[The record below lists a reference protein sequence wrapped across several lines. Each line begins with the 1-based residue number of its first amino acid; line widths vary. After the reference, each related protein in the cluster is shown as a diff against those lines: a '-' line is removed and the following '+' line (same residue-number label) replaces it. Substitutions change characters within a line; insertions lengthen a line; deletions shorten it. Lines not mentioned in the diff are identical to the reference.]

1 MEYFGESFFVDVREK
16 MFRLLVIT
24 GGIANLCG
32 FICNIFLYGMTGPSV
47 VCGLCFLTIVLLGI
61 IGCTGGRADLAG
73 AGIVLIISWF
83 EFPFLY
89 YVYGSTILPYFVM
102 AMVAVAVFL
111 PRRHLWFY
119 FAAILLIDST
129 VVLVCRERV
138 YGIVTR
144 GADSLALAILCSL
157 VIASFSVFCVLK
169 ALIERYESQKTDIL
183 EMGKKLEQAANHDG
197 LTGLYNRRYLIRYLT
212 ELIRHTEK
220 EFLISLIDID
230 DFKHLNDTYGHAY
243 GDQVLT
249 ELAGFMQEEIE
260 GKGIA
265 SRFGGE
271 EFLLVF
277 EDGDVSGAFES
288 LCRIQERLKA
298 FGQESKEQEITF
310 SGGVESYREEMPLDK
325 LFTAV
330 DEKLYQAKNS
340 GKKQIIG

>member
-1 MEYFGESFFVDVREK
+1 MEYFGENFSVDVREK
-16 MFRLLVIT
+16 MFKLLVVT

-32 FICNIFLYGMTGPSV
+32 FVSNVFLYGMTGPSA

-73 AGIVLIISWF
+73 AGIILVISWF

-111 PRRHLWFY
+111 PRKHLWFY
-119 FAAILLIDST
+119 FAVTLLIDSA
-129 VVLVCRERV
+129 VIMVCREKAE
-138 YGIVTR
+138 GIVTR
-144 GADSLALAILCSL
+144 SADSLALATLCSL
-157 VIASFSVFCVLK
+157 VIASCSVFYVLK
-169 ALIERYESQKTDIL
+169 ALIERYEAQKTDIL
-183 EMGKKLEQAANHDG
+183 EMGKKLEEAANHDG
-197 LTGLYNRRYLIRYLT
+197 LTGLYNRRYLVEYLT
-212 ELIRHTEK
+212 ELISNTEK
-220 EFLISLIDID
+220 DFLVSLIDID

-288 LCRIQERLKA
+288 LCHIQERLKT

-310 SGGVESYREEMPLDK
+310 SGGVESYRPEVPLDQ

-330 DEKLYQAKNS
+330 DKKLYQAKNG

>member
-1 MEYFGESFFVDVREK
+1 MEYFKESFFVDVREK
-16 MFRLLVIT
+16 MFRPLVIT

-32 FICNIFLYGMTGPSV
+32 FICNIFLYGMTEPSV

-61 IGCTGGRADLAG
+61 IGCTGGKADLAG

-119 FAAILLIDST
+119 FAATLLIGST

-157 VIASFSVFCVLK
+157 VIAAFSVFCVLK

-197 LTGLYNRRYLIRYLT
+197 LTGLYNRRYLVRY
-212 ELIRHTEK
+212 
-220 EFLISLIDID
+220 
-230 DFKHLNDTYGHAY
+230 
-243 GDQVLT
+243 LT

>member
-1 MEYFGESFFVDVREK
+1 MEYFKESFFVDVREK
-16 MFRLLVIT
+16 MFRPLVIT

-61 IGCTGGRADLAG
+61 ISCTGERADLAG

-119 FAAILLIDST
+119 FAATLLIDST

-169 ALIERYESQKTDIL
+169 ALIERYESHGHPGNGEKT
-183 EMGKKLEQAANHDG
+183 G
-197 LTGLYNRRYLIRYLT
+197 
-212 ELIRHTEK
+212 
-220 EFLISLIDID
+220 
-230 DFKHLNDTYGHAY
+230 
-243 GDQVLT
+243 
-249 ELAGFMQEEIE
+249 AGCQ
-260 GKGIA
+260 
-265 SRFGGE
+265 
-271 EFLLVF
+271 
-277 EDGDVSGAFES
+277 
-288 LCRIQERLKA
+288 
-298 FGQESKEQEITF
+298 
-310 SGGVESYREEMPLDK
+310 P
-325 LFTAV
+325 
-330 DEKLYQAKNS
+330 
-340 GKKQIIG
+340 

>member
-1 MEYFGESFFVDVREK
+1 MEYFEESFFVDVREK
-16 MFRLLVIT
+16 MFRPLVIT

-47 VCGLCFLTIVLLGI
+47 VCGLCFLTIVLIGI
-61 IGCTGGRADLAG
+61 TGCTGGRTDLAG

-119 FAAILLIDST
+119 FAATLLIDST

-169 ALIERYESQKTDIL
+169 ALIGRYESQKTDIL

-197 LTGLYNRRYLIRYLT
+197 LTGVIQQ
-212 ELIRHTEK
+212 K
-220 EFLISLIDID
+220 IS
-230 DFKHLNDTYGHAY
+230 G
-243 GDQVLT
+243 QVSDR
-249 ELAGFMQEEIE
+249 ADP
-260 GKGIA
+260 A
-265 SRFGGE
+265 
-271 EFLLVF
+271 
-277 EDGDVSGAFES
+277 
-288 LCRIQERLKA
+288 
-298 FGQESKEQEITF
+298 
-310 SGGVESYREEMPLDK
+310 YREGVPDIS
-325 LFTAV
+325 
-330 DEKLYQAKNS
+330 DRY
-340 GKKQIIG
+340 

>member
-1 MEYFGESFFVDVREK
+1 MEYFGESFFVDIREK

-47 VCGLCFLTIVLLGI
+47 VCGLCFLAIVLLGI

-119 FAAILLIDST
+119 FAATLLIDST

-197 LTGLYNRRYLIRYLT
+197 LTGLYNRRYLVRY
-212 ELIRHTEK
+212 
-220 EFLISLIDID
+220 
-230 DFKHLNDTYGHAY
+230 
-243 GDQVLT
+243 LT

>member
-1 MEYFGESFFVDVREK
+1 MEYFKESFFVDIREK

-32 FICNIFLYGMTGPSV
+32 FICNIFLYGMTEPSV

-61 IGCTGGRADLAG
+61 IGCTGGKADLAG

-119 FAAILLIDST
+119 FAATLLIGST

-157 VIASFSVFCVLK
+157 VIAAFSVFCVLK

-197 LTGLYNRRYLIRYLT
+197 LTGLYNRRYLVRY
-212 ELIRHTEK
+212 
-220 EFLISLIDID
+220 
-230 DFKHLNDTYGHAY
+230 
-243 GDQVLT
+243 LT

>member
-1 MEYFGESFFVDVREK
+1 MNW
-16 MFRLLVIT
+16 I
-24 GGIANLCG
+24 
-32 FICNIFLYGMTGPSV
+32 
-47 VCGLCFLTIVLLGI
+47 
-61 IGCTGGRADLAG
+61 
-73 AGIVLIISWF
+73 W
-83 EFPFLY
+83 
-89 YVYGSTILPYFVM
+89 
-102 AMVAVAVFL
+102 
-111 PRRHLWFY
+111 H
-119 FAAILLIDST
+119 
-129 VVLVCRERV
+129 
-138 YGIVTR
+138 
-144 GADSLALAILCSL
+144 
-157 VIASFSVFCVLK
+157 
-169 ALIERYESQKTDIL
+169 
-183 EMGKKLEQAANHDG
+183 
-197 LTGLYNRRYLIRYLT
+197 RRYLIRYLT

>member
-61 IGCTGGRADLAG
+61 IGCTGERADLAG

-119 FAAILLIDST
+119 FAATLLIDST

-197 LTGLYNRRYLIRYLT
+197 LTGLYNRRYLVRYLT
-212 ELIRHTEK
+212 ELT
-220 EFLISLIDID
+220 
-230 DFKHLNDTYGHAY
+230 
-243 GDQVLT
+243 
-249 ELAGFMQEEIE
+249 GFMQEEIE

>member
-1 MEYFGESFFVDVREK
+1 MEYFGESFFVDIREK
-16 MFRLLVIT
+16 MFMLLVIT

-119 FAAILLIDST
+119 FAATLLIDST
-129 VVLVCRERV
+129 VILVCRERV
-138 YGIVTR
+138 DGIVAR
-144 GADSLALAILCSL
+144 DADSLALAILCSL
-157 VIASFSVFCVLK
+157 AIASFSVFCILK

-197 LTGLYNRRYLIRYLT
+197 LTGLYNRRYLVRY
-212 ELIRHTEK
+212 
-220 EFLISLIDID
+220 
-230 DFKHLNDTYGHAY
+230 
-243 GDQVLT
+243 LT

>member
-1 MEYFGESFFVDVREK
+1 MEYFKESFFVDVREK
-16 MFRLLVIT
+16 MFRPLVIT

-61 IGCTGGRADLAG
+61 IGCTGERADLAG

-119 FAAILLIDST
+119 FAATLLIDST

-197 LTGLYNRRYLIRYLT
+197 LTGLYNRRYLVRY
-212 ELIRHTEK
+212 
-220 EFLISLIDID
+220 
-230 DFKHLNDTYGHAY
+230 
-243 GDQVLT
+243 LT